1 MGYFFQKKI
10 LSSQLRNY
18 FSIIKIKL
26 MKRINTSCVLILG
39 VLTLFTI
46 SNANAGGC
54 SSHTEKKAEIEC
66 LSDDKKF
73 IDTKENESLYK
84 VEA

>member
-1 MGYFFQKKI
+1 M
-10 LSSQLRNY
+10 NP
-18 FSIIKIKL
+18 
-26 MKRINTSCVLILG
+26 INTSGFLILG
-39 VLTLFTI
+39 VLTLFPT

-66 LSDDKKF
+66 LSDDKKC
-73 IDTKENESLYK
+73 IEAKEKESLYK

>member
-1 MGYFFQKKI
+1 MQKKK

-26 MKRINTSCVLILG
+26 MKPINSSYALILG
-39 VLTLFTI
+39 ALTLFSI

-54 SSHTEKKAEIEC
+54 SSTTERKAEIEC
-66 LSDDKKF
+66 LSDDKKC
-73 IDTKENESLYK
+73 IDTKELESLLK